1 MLSFCRDY
9 GTKQELRNINI
20 TYRQTV
26 RWQLL
31 PLPPTEDQ
39 ISWTYVTCWVK
50 SYKYPQTN
58 LGLRAPSWSNAD
70 YTSPDLTFV
79 FTPQPATPGQYNS
92 SYSFHP
98 SVRRL
103 RPAGCRAAGLQYK
116 TPAAGGAAD
125 SWLWWGPTSRPQL
138 HREMRKCKVKLCCF
152 LYPSKQ
158 WTVDFSRGF
167 ACYNPFLTK
176 AY

>member
-1 MLSFCRDY
+1 MSPAGSNL
-9 GTKQELRNINI
+9 INI
-20 TYRQTV
+20 LKLILDSELSVQ
-26 RWQLL
+26 
-31 PLPPTEDQ
+31 
-39 ISWTYVTCWVK
+39 
-50 SYKYPQTN
+50 
-58 LGLRAPSWSNAD
+58 WSNAD

-79 FTPQPATPGQYNS
+79 FTPHPATPGQYNS

-152 LYPSKQ
+152 LYPCK
-158 WTVDFSRGF
+158 RGF
-167 ACYNPFLTK
+167 TSYNPLIREKLKVRILWNSFRNAEKIFEKKIDCIFWVLIFWSC
-176 AY
+176 